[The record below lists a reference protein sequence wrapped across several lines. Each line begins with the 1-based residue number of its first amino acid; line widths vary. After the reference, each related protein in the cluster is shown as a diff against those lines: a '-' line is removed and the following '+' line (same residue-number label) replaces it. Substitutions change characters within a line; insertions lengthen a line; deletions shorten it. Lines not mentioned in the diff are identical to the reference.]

1 MHHFIYK
8 TTNSLN
14 GKYYYG
20 AHSTKN
26 IDDGYLG
33 SGVSLK
39 KAIQKYG
46 KENFYREII
55 EFCNEE
61 NEMYL
66 KEEKIVA
73 EHYKKE
79 ECYNMNVGGK
89 GGWNYVNSNGINSG
103 DNNIMRKSEEVRMIV
118 SQKGKQI
125 RKSNLKYKQIALK
138 NLEKAVEVNTGKKR
152 PEHSE
157 FMKDWAA
164 NHWKENRD
172 YMRDCLSSTFKIT
185 SPTGEEV
192 ITNRFEDWC
201 KENNL
206 PHSTLW
212 VSSSKNGKVV
222 TKGKAKGW
230 KCELI

>member
-1 MHHFIYK
+1 MYHFIYK
-8 TTNSLN
+8 TTNCLN
-14 GKYYYG
+14 RKYYYG

-26 IDDGYLG
+26 IADEYLG
-33 SGVSLK
+33 SGVALK

-55 EFCNEE
+55 EFCNGED
-61 NEMYL
+61 EMYL

-73 EHYKKE
+73 EHYKKN

-89 GGWNYVNSNGINSG
+89 GGWNYVNSNGINLG
-103 DNNIMRKSEEVRMIV
+103 NNNIMRKSEEVRMIV
-118 SQKGKQI
+118 SQKGKKI
-125 RKSNLKYKQIALK
+125 RKSNSKYKKIALK
-138 NLEKAVEVNTGKKR
+138 NLEKAVEINTGKKR

-157 FMKDWAA
+157 FMKDWAT
-164 NHWKENRD
+164 NHWKENKD
-172 YMRDCLSSTFKIT
+172 YIRDCLSSTFKIT
-185 SPTGEEV
+185 SPTGEEI

>member
-1 MHHFIYK
+1 MYHFIYK
-8 TTNSLN
+8 TTNCLN

-26 IDDGYLG
+26 IADEYLG
-33 SGVSLK
+33 SGVALK

-55 EFCNEE
+55 EFCNGED
-61 NEMYL
+61 EMYL

-73 EHYKKE
+73 EHYKKN

-89 GGWNYVNSNGINSG
+89 GGWNYVNSNGINLG
-103 DNNIMRKSEEVRMIV
+103 NNNIMRKSEEVRMIV
-118 SQKGKQI
+118 SQKGKKI
-125 RKSNLKYKQIALK
+125 RKSNSKYKKIALK
-138 NLEKAVEVNTGKKR
+138 NLEKAVEINTGKKR

-157 FMKDWAA
+157 FMKDWAT
-164 NHWKENRD
+164 NYWKENKD
-172 YMRDCLSSTFKIT
+172 YIRDCLSSTFKIT
-185 SPTGEEV
+185 SPTGEEI

>member
-1 MHHFIYK
+1 MYHFIYK

-20 AHSTKN
+20 AHSTEN
-26 IDDGYLG
+26 IDDEYLG
-33 SGVSLK
+33 SGVALK

-61 NEMYL
+61 NGMYL

-79 ECYNMNVGGK
+79 ECYNMTVGGK
-89 GGWNYVNSNGINSG
+89 GGWNYVNSNGLCRG
-103 DNNIMRKSEEVRMIV
+103 DNNPMKKSLEVRNKV
-118 SQKGKQI
+118 SESQKKLKIGNPKYVSI
-125 RKSNLKYKQIALK
+125 AKENLKKAL
-138 NLEKAVEVNTGKKR
+138 EVNTGKKR

-157 FMKDWAA
+157 FMKDWAT
-164 NHWKENRD
+164 NYWKENKD
-172 YMRDCLSSTFKIT
+172 YIRDCLSSTFKIT
-185 SPTGEEV
+185 SPNGEEI

-212 VSSSKNGKVV
+212 VSSSKNGKIV

>member
-157 FMKDWAA
+157 FMKDWAT

>member
-1 MHHFIYK
+1 MYHFIYK
-8 TTNSLN
+8 TTNCLN

-26 IDDGYLG
+26 IADEYLG
-33 SGVSLK
+33 SGVALK

-55 EFCNEE
+55 EFCNGED
-61 NEMYL
+61 EMYL

-73 EHYKKE
+73 EHYKKN

-89 GGWNYVNSNGINSG
+89 GGWNYVNSNGINLG
-103 DNNIMRKSEEVRMIV
+103 NNNIMRKSEEVRMIV
-118 SQKGKQI
+118 SQKGKKI
-125 RKSNLKYKQIALK
+125 RKSNSKYKKIALK
-138 NLEKAVEVNTGKKR
+138 NLEKAVEINTGKKR

-157 FMKDWAA
+157 FMKDWAT
-164 NHWKENRD
+164 NHWKENKD
-172 YMRDCLSSTFKIT
+172 YIRDCLSSTFKIT
-185 SPTGEEV
+185 SPTGEEI